1 MENGIKLHSKLIA
14 VNGPPSSGKTT
25 LALKLAQEVHERTKK
40 RVIYLSPDT
49 MIPALGLIFPKREKG
64 SLLSLGKALENVN
77 LSNSDILG
85 VILTTKSM
93 ENMGYL
99 GYVPGEGPHT
109 YAELGEDKVRELFR
123 LLKENYDYIFVDCDR
138 NREELISSIAC
149 GLSDHLIQIINP
161 DIRSVA
167 YYGFEEIREN
177 SMQVLT
183 LLDNNIFLPIQDIKA
198 RFPKIQHTILYS
210 KAVKMQMLEGEL
222 MDPLKDPVYRK
233 GIKPIVDVLMAEPE
247 PEAPAQTEEEG
258 SEAAAADPLAAAQ
271 DDVFKE

>member
-14 VNGPPSSGKTT
+14 VNGPPGSGKTT
-25 LALKLAQEVHERTKK
+25 LTLKLAQELHEKTRK
-40 RVIYLSPDT
+40 RIIYLSPDT
-49 MIPALGLIFPKREKG
+49 LIPALGLIFPKREKG

-77 LSNSDILG
+77 LANSDILG

-109 YAELGEDKVRELFR
+109 YTELSEDKVRELFR
-123 LLKENYDYIFVDCDR
+123 ILKENYDYIFVDCDR
-138 NREELISSIAC
+138 NREDMISSIAC
-149 GLSDHLIQIINP
+149 GLSDHLIQVVNP

-167 YYGFEEIREN
+167 YYGFEEIRDN
-177 SMQVLT
+177 SVQVLT

-210 KAVKMQMLEGEL
+210 KAAKMQMLEGEL
-222 MDPLKDPVYRK
+222 MDHLKDPVYRK
-233 GIKPIVDVLMAEPE
+233 GIKPIIEMILTEPE
-247 PEAPAQTEEEG
+247 QETNEQSQAEEFDP
-258 SEAAAADPLAAAQ
+258 ADPLAAVQ
-271 DDVFKE
+271 GDVFKK